1 MNIALQTTS
10 VAVLCV
16 ALALSSALV
25 SPASV
30 AAQAHGED
38 ARALF
43 ARGQTA
49 YRQGDYDAAITAWTS
64 AYTQDPRPLLQYNLA
79 QAYER
84 LGQLVEAKNALEK
97 YVAEADPNDPNQ
109 GDARAR
115 LSSLRE
121 RLARTGVTLTGG
133 PEGATILIDGEDKGR
148 TPRPDA
154 ISVTPGN
161 HRVVIRLAG
170 YADFNSTVVVQA
182 GQAVAL
188 AIEMTA
194 VAASGGHAS
203 GAGSSG
209 SGSSSGGS
217 GSSGDHT
224 GGTGASGDAPR
235 AEGGSV
241 LPTVL
246 LISGGGVAALGLGVG
261 ILAYVRAGNAT
272 SSEGTQADGARRLAL
287 IADIGMGVGVI
298 TAALGLVL
306 MLTGGSDDE
315 APPANSSAQLR
326 FTPLLAPTVAG
337 ASATLTF

>member
-30 AAQAHGED
+30 SAQAHGED

-84 LGQLVEAKNALEK
+84 LGQLVEAKTALEK
-97 YVAEADPNDPNQ
+97 YVAEADPSDPNQ

-154 ISVTPGN
+154 ISVAPGN

-170 YADFNSTVVVQA
+170 YADFNSTVVVPA
-182 GQAVAL
+182 GQAVAV

-194 VAASGGHAS
+194 SAVSGGN
-203 GAGSSG
+203 GDTG
-209 SGSSSGGS
+209 SG
-217 GSSGDHT
+217 DT
-224 GGTGASGDAPR
+224 GSGDAGGTVGTGGGHGGTAGGGDAQP
-235 AEGGSV
+235 AGGGSV

-246 LISGGGVAALGLGVG
+246 LITGGGVAALGLTVG

-272 SSEGTQADGARRLAL
+272 SSEGTQADGARRFAL

-298 TAALGLVL
+298 TAAIGLVL

-315 APPANSSAQLR
+315 APPPSTTARLR

>member
-1 MNIALQTTS
+1 MKIVHESAT
-10 VAVLCV
+10 AGMLCL
-16 ALALSSALV
+16 ALALSSGFSAPNAV
-25 SPASV
+25 S
-30 AAQAHGED
+30 AQAHGED

-49 YRQGDYDAAITAWTS
+49 YRQGDYDAAITAWSS

-84 LGQLVEAKNALEK
+84 LGQLVEAKSALEK

-133 PEGATILIDGEDKGR
+133 PEGSTILIDGEDKGR

-154 ISVTPGN
+154 ISVSPGN
-161 HRVVIRLAG
+161 HRIVIRLAG
-170 YADFNSTVVVQA
+170 YADFNSTVFVPA
-182 GQAVAL
+182 GQAVAV
-188 AIEMTA
+188 AIEMTVSA
-194 VAASGGHAS
+194 VSGGN
-203 GAGSSG
+203 GDTG
-209 SGSSSGGS
+209 SG
-217 GSSGDHT
+217 DT
-224 GGTGASGDAPR
+224 GSGDAGGTVGTGGGHGGTAGGGDAQP
-235 AEGGSV
+235 AGGGSV

-246 LISGGGVAALGLGVG
+246 LITGGGVAALGLTVG
-261 ILAYVRAGNAT
+261 ILAYVKAGNAT
-272 SSEGTQADGARRLAL
+272 SSEGTQADGARRFAL

-298 TAALGLVL
+298 TAAIGLVL

-315 APPANSSAQLR
+315 APPPSTTARLR